1 MEQAFHKRKVVGS
14 NPAPDTIEM
23 SCPFCKNLEVQK
35 RTIVRNR
42 FSFAFPT
49 NIPIVPGHVLICTK
63 RHLRSVNELK
73 PKEMKSIFD
82 LQKKLKS
89 ALKKAFNAEG
99 FNYAWNEGSLA
110 GQNIDHFHLHMLP
123 RKKNDRGVMK
133 YEPRKFLYRP
143 RSRKISLAEELIEVA
158 ELIKSKL

>member
-1 MEQAFHKRKVVGS
+1 M
-14 NPAPDTIEM
+14 
-23 SCPFCKNLEVQK
+23 
-35 RTIVRNR
+35 
-42 FSFAFPT
+42 
-49 NIPIVPGHVLICTK
+49 
-63 RHLRSVNELK
+63 NELK